1 MLPPFVFLPGLFET
15 AHIWQ
20 PTIRRM
26 GLDPAR
32 TLCLDLPGHRPGDTA
47 EDVRLGL
54 ADGTWIEDAAARIG
68 DWQGGEPAVFVGHS
82 TGAMMSI
89 PLVRRHPDLF
99 HSMALVAGLTSGR
112 RARGL
117 DPLGAAITAP
127 VVGPPVFRAAF
138 RLWLSSPFFFRRGF
152 LVAAAR
158 SPGKESFPE
167 LPLMR
172 AQLAACDLMAL
183 RTMATWVLGTDVAAD
198 LDHIDLP
205 ILALIGRAD
214 PVVAPRHQIALV
226 KRAPNAQA
234 QILDCGHLVFLEAP
248 EAVARALRGW
258 PGSFRHASGAES
270 A

>member
-15 AHIWQ
+15 AHVWQ

-47 EDVRLGL
+47 EDVRRSL
-54 ADGTWIEDAAARIG
+54 AEGTWIEEAAARIR
-68 DWQGGEPAVFVGHS
+68 DWQGGERAVSVGHS

-99 HSMALVAGLTSGR
+99 HSMALVGGLASGR
-112 RARGL
+112 RARGF
-117 DPLGAAITAP
+117 DPLGAVIRSRTL
-127 VVGPPVFRAAF
+127 GGPVFRAAF

-152 LVAAAR
+152 LVAATR
-158 SPGKESFPE
+158 SPPKGSFPE

-172 AQLAACDLMAL
+172 AQLAACDLPAL
-183 RTMATWVLGTDVAAD
+183 RAMATWVLESDVSAD

-226 KRAPNAQA
+226 RRAPNAQA
-234 QILDCGHLVFLEAP
+234 QLLDCGHLVFLEAP

-258 PGSFRHASGAES
+258 PGSLPQEEAASA
-270 A
+270 